1 MIAAPHLLFLTVLFL
16 AAAWWWKTDRPRP
29 LAVELARAV
38 AAGFAVGGLFWG
50 WT

>member
-38 AAGFAVGGLFWG
+38 AAGLGAGMLLGA